1 VAHSEHA
8 RHAHPNTGTGLRK
21 WTFAVGTC
29 LMMLAIQPAL
39 AQTPGQIQQNTTD
52 AVYKLNFL
60 TEMAALAKDPALQR
74 QLEQQIANLLQDLQ
88 SLKWQA
94 YRRCEAMKHPTQ
106 GNNGDIYK
114 WAEEEKHRNEA
125 MKALSGIT
133 KIFGGVPSEA
143 SAIVSAPGDEALGA
157 AKGSAI
163 DIAAGL
169 AEGTRLSSVF
179 NKIGPALAMLE
190 GGTQLYNAWQAVKL
204 GSDVIDQRDAADAAL
219 TDCKKPLNPE
229 HLELAQGTPYLRPF
243 PPGPPRQPPQPPSQ
257 NPPPP
262 QPPGPKQPPQKPI
275 PLGQF
280 LQQMLGASGHGG

>member
-8 RHAHPNTGTGLRK
+8 RRAHPVAGNGLRK
-21 WTFAVGTC
+21 WTLAAGTC
-29 LMMLAIQPAL
+29 IALLAVQPAL
-39 AQTPGQIQQNTTD
+39 AQTSSQIQQNTSD

-60 TEMAALAKDPALQR
+60 TEMAALAKDPALQH
-74 QLEQQIANLLQDLQ
+74 QLEQQIANLLQELQ

-94 YRRCEAMKHPTQ
+94 YRHCEAMKHPTQ
-106 GNNGDIYK
+106 GNSGDIYK

-125 MKALSGIT
+125 AKALSGIA

-143 SAIVSAPGDEALGA
+143 SAMVSAPGDEALGA
-157 AKGSAI
+157 AKGSAV
-163 DIAAGL
+163 DIAKGL
-169 AEGTRLSSVF
+169 AEGTRLSAVF
-179 NKIGPALAMLE
+179 DKLGPALSALE
-190 GGTQLYNAWQAVKL
+190 GGTQLYNAWQAVKA

-229 HLELAQGTPYLRPF
+229 HLQLAQGTPYLRPF
-243 PPGPPRQPPQPPSQ
+243 PPGPPPPPPPPK

-262 QPPGPKQPPQKPI
+262 QPPDPKQPPQKPI

-280 LQQMLGASGHGG
+280 LQQVLSAGGHAG

>member
-1 VAHSEHA
+1 MRPTRS
-8 RHAHPNTGTGLRK
+8 GLRK
-21 WTFAVGTC
+21 WTLAAGTC
-29 LMMLAIQPAL
+29 IALLAMQPAL
-39 AQTPGQIQQNTTD
+39 AQTSSQIQQNTSD

-60 TEMAALAKDPALQR
+60 TEMAALSKDPALQQ
-74 QLEQQIANLLQDLQ
+74 QLEQQIANLLQELQ

-106 GNNGDIYK
+106 GNSGDIYR

-125 MKALSGIT
+125 AKALSGIT

-169 AEGTRLSSVF
+169 AEGTRLSSIF

-190 GGTQLYNAWQAVKL
+190 GGTQLYNAWQAVQL
-204 GSDVIDQRDAADAAL
+204 GSDVIDQRNAADAAL
-219 TDCKKPLNPE
+219 TDCKKPPNPE
-229 HLELAQGTPYLRPF
+229 RLQLAQGTPYLRPF
-243 PPGPPRQPPQPPSQ
+243 PPGPPPQPPQPPSR
-257 NPPPP
+257 NPPAP
-262 QPPGPKQPPQKPI
+262 QPSNPQQPPQKPM

-280 LQQMLGASGHGG
+280 LQQMLASGHGG